1 MKFIYN
7 DGGRKDAG
15 YKNSTS
21 DCVTRAISIATQIP
35 YQDVY
40 NSINE
45 LSKKERITKRK
56 RKKSNA
62 ETGVFKRTIRK
73 YMKSIGW
80 KWVPTMF
87 VGQGCKVHLIKNELP
102 SGRLVVSVS
111 KHCVAVINGVIHDTY
126 DPSRDG
132 KRCVYGYYMNN
143 N

>member
-15 YKNSTS
+15 YKGSSS

-87 VGQGCKVHLIKNELP
+87 VGKGCKVHLIKNELP
-102 SGRLVVSVS
+102 SGRLVVNVS
-111 KHCVAVINGVIHDTY
+111 KHCVAVINGVIYDTH
-126 DPSRDG
+126 DPSRNG
-132 KRCVYGYYMNN
+132 KRCVYGYYMKNN
-143 N
+143 